1 MVQGVFRVYR
11 DQADLEAG
19 AALPSGEVPDLRT
32 FVRDMHHLCAMIA
45 DGPLKET
52 HTFIYKEI
60 LIQRLSLMT
69 QFSFISHLLVKA

>member
-32 FVRDMHHLCAMIA
+32 FVRDMHLVPPTPAASEYDALIAQAAYIVVPGAECAP
-45 DGPLKET
+45 GVNFR
-52 HTFIYKEI
+52 H
-60 LIQRLSLMT
+60 
-69 QFSFISHLLVKA
+69 V

>member
-1 MVQGVFRVYR
+1 MFRVYR

-19 AALPSGEVPDLRT
+19 AALPGGEVPDLRT

-52 HTFIYKEI
+52 HTLTIN
-60 LIQRLSLMT
+60 SDT
-69 QFSFISHLLVKA
+69 T

>member
-1 MVQGVFRVYR
+1 MVHGVFRVYR

-19 AALPSGEVPDLRT
+19 AALPGGEVPDL
-32 FVRDMHHLCAMIA
+32 HHLCAMIA

-60 LIQRLSLMT
+60 LIQRL
-69 QFSFISHLLVKA
+69 FAHD

>member
-19 AALPSGEVPDLRT
+19 AALPGGEVPDLRT

-52 HTFIYKEI
+52 HTLTIKSDTTCNRHTYVGSEW
-60 LIQRLSLMT
+60 
-69 QFSFISHLLVKA
+69 

>member
-19 AALPSGEVPDLRT
+19 AALPGGEVPDLRT

-52 HTFIYKEI
+52 HT
-60 LIQRLSLMT
+60 
-69 QFSFISHLLVKA
+69 